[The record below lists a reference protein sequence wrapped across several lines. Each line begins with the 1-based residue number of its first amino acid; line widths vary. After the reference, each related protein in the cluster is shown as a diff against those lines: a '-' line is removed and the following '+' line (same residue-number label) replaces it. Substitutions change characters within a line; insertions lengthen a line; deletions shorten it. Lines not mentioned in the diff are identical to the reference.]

1 MTYKTPGVYV
11 EEIPLLPPSVA
22 EVETAIPAFIGYT
35 EFAKKDGLAIDGP
48 FKINSL
54 KEYEDYFGKA
64 PGVNELVKLKVTKEN
79 KIEVVHLNV
88 DDTKPEKGVKVP
100 LSILYYAVQMFYI
113 NGGGPCYIVSVG
125 EAKGE
130 APKKADL
137 ENGIAKIRNFDEPTL
152 LVAPEAVFLSPAD
165 YKSFYEGAVTQ
176 AFQLKDRFVI
186 IDTIYNPKPDLNTD
200 QETFRNGK
208 EKDEN
213 GNEIS
218 TAITLDKTLFRYSAA
233 YYPWIKTSIGLWV
246 DTEDQTKPKD
256 FDKVVFT
263 DDSETLKPDGT
274 VQHLNGQKAGAI
286 QSSFNNLY
294 QQCKAEFERNMRAV
308 LPPSSTIAGVYA
320 YVDNTRGVWKAPANV
335 VLKSVLA
342 PTVQIS
348 LEEQRDLN
356 VDPTGGKSINAI
368 RSISGLGIAVW
379 GARTMDGN
387 DKEWRYVNV
396 RRFFNM
402 VEESVQK
409 STLWAVFEPN
419 TKNTWVKVKGMI
431 ESYLMTKWIEGALA
445 GSKPEEAFFVKVGL
459 PETMTADD
467 ILEGRMIV
475 KIGMAVS
482 RPAEF
487 IILQFTHK
495 QQTS

>member
-11 EEIPLLPPSVA
+11 EEVSTFPPAVA

-35 EFAKKDGLAIDGP
+35 QKAVKNGAKITDPL
-48 FKINSL
+48 KINSL

-64 PGVNELVKLKVTKEN
+64 PKTNGLVTLKVTEDTLVLKDPAVPDKFKPHVGYKVETVAVPN
-79 KIEVVHLNV
+79 KIAFNNM
-88 DDTKPEKGVKVP
+88 
-100 LSILYYAVQMFYI
+100 YYSLQMFFA

-137 ENGIAKIRNFDEPTL
+137 ETGLTQIRNFDEPTL
-152 LVAPEAVFLSPAD
+152 LVAPEAAYLSEDDHAA
-165 YKSFYEGAVTQ
+165 FYQDMIKQ
-176 AFQLKDRFVI
+176 AAELKDRFVI
-186 IDTIYNPKPDLNTD
+186 IDTLFKPLPDVEND
-200 QETFRNGK
+200 KNAFRAKVTGNK
-208 EKDEN
+208 EE
-213 GNEIS
+213 
-218 TAITLDKTLFRYSAA
+218 LRYSAA
-233 YYPWIKTSIGLWV
+233 YYPWIKTTV
-246 DTEDQTKPKD
+246 DTWTNDADLDEIVFKD
-256 FDKVVFT
+256 SKILTGD
-263 DDSETLKPDGT
+263 TLGD
-274 VQHLNGQKAGAI
+274 LAGKL
-286 QSSFNNLY
+286 SSIEATINILY
-294 QQCKAEFERNMRAV
+294 QQCKAELEKSMKAV
-308 LPPSSTIAGVYA
+308 LPPSATIAGVYA
-320 YVDNTRGVWKAPANV
+320 YVDSTRGVWKAPANV
-335 VLKSVLA
+335 VLKSVSA
-342 PTVQIS
+342 PVIQIS
-348 LEEQRDLN
+348 AEQQRDLN
-356 VDPTGGKSINAI
+356 VDPAGTKSINAI
-368 RSISGLGIAVW
+368 RNIAGLGISVW

-431 ESYLMTKWIEGALA
+431 ESYLLTKWIEGALA

-459 PETMTADD
+459 PETMSSDD
-467 ILEGRMIV
+467 ILEGKMIV
-475 KIGMAVS
+475 KIGLAVS